1 MKNIKPELLS
11 PAGSMESLRAA
22 LAAGADAVYFGG
34 TLFSNRMRAKNFD
47 ENTIRDAI
55 KLCHSTGAKAYI
67 TVNTRV
73 RDREIPDLLRF
84 AEQILTGESC
94 DALIMADFGAATE
107 IKRRFP
113 HVCLHASTQTSM
125 SSPSDC
131 AALRDIGFSR
141 LVVPRELS
149 LREIRSLADR
159 TAVELE
165 MFIHG
170 AHCVSLS
177 GQCLLS
183 AVMGGRSGNRGECAQ
198 PCRLPY
204 NMGAR
209 GGEEY
214 PLSLADMCLA
224 GRMRDVITSGVAS
237 LKIEGRLKSDGY
249 VYGVTRIYRTL
260 LDENRNATKDEIDA
274 LASLFTRGFTDG
286 YFTEKYASMSG
297 RKNSGSADVKTGI
310 VNAGIEKRIKK
321 TADESRTPI
330 AARLT
335 LRAGEPAQLTF
346 SARGVDASEL
356 GEIPSAATGKPI
368 ARDAV
373 VRSLMKLGGSPFSLD
388 EDKIE
393 TNIDDGLWMS
403 ASEINELRRR
413 ATLALSSALASAH
426 ADVDTAGIAHV
437 DELPIKIDI
446 PAAMPTK
453 TEHGT
458 KIAVLEDASAAKKYD
473 LREFSRVYAQM
484 WDYEK
489 LSAESIVPMERL
501 CVTLPALAPS
511 DDVLREDL
519 LKLFELGCRRAMCH
533 TAGQV
538 YLARGLGFTCDMS
551 LRANVTNSAAY
562 RYYKAI
568 GCETVTLSPELPDG
582 AFRALGGGAV
592 VYGRLPLMHLS
603 RCLGLKKCAGSEKK
617 CALGRRRGTS
627 HLSGCEICHGELI
640 DRKGVAFPVRGL
652 PDCVNVIYNSVVT
665 DKTARLRELDG
676 AECFVY
682 YLM

>member
-34 TLFSNRMRAKNFD
+34 TAFSNRMRAKNFD
-47 ENTIRDAI
+47 EDTIREAI
-55 KLCHSTGAKAYI
+55 KLCHSVGAKAYI

-73 RDREIPDLLRF
+73 RDREMDDLFRF
-84 AEQILTGESC
+84 AEEILTGEAC
-94 DALIMADFGAATE
+94 DALIMADFGAAYE

-131 AALRDIGFSR
+131 EALSDIGFSR

-149 LREIRSLADR
+149 FGEIRTLAESTD
-159 TAVELE
+159 TELE

-204 NMGAR
+204 NMGAK

-224 GRMRDVITSGVAS
+224 GRMRDVIASGVAS
-237 LKIEGRLKSDGY
+237 LKIEGRLKTDGY
-249 VYGVTRIYRTL
+249 VYGVTKIYRTL
-260 LDENRNATKDEIDA
+260 LDEERNATKDEINA

-286 YFTEKYASMSG
+286 YFTEKYATMSG
-297 RKNSGSADVKTGI
+297 RKNSGSADVKAGI
-310 VNAGIEKRIKK
+310 VNAGIETRVKK
-321 TADESRTPI
+321 TAADSAVPI
-330 AARLT
+330 SARFT
-335 LRAGEPAQLTF
+335 LRAGEPAELTL
-346 SARGVDASEL
+346 SSGAVSVTER
-356 GEIPSAATGKPI
+356 GEIASAATGKPLD
-368 ARDAV
+368 REAV
-373 VRSLMKLGGSPFSLD
+373 ARSLTKLGGTGFSLSD
-388 EDKIE
+388 NKIE

-403 ASEINELRRR
+403 ASQINDLRRR
-413 ATLALSSALASAH
+413 AAAALTEAVSAAG
-426 ADVDTAGIAHV
+426 ADARTPV
-437 DELPIKIDI
+437 DEFPIKIDI
-446 PAAMPTK
+446 PAVPASVERGVK
-453 TEHGT
+453 VALLEH
-458 KIAVLEDASAAKKYD
+458 ADAAGKYD
-473 LREFSRVYAQM
+473 IDEFSRVYAQI
-484 WDYEK
+484 WDFDVLAKKVPQGK
-489 LSAESIVPMERL
+489 LCAI
-501 CVTLPALAPS
+501 LPALEPS
-511 DDVLREDL
+511 DNVLSADL
-519 LKLFELGCRRAMCH
+519 MKLYANGCRRVMCH

-538 YLARGLGFTCDMS
+538 YLAKSLGFVCDMS
-551 LRANVTNSAAY
+551 MRANVTNAAAY

-582 AFRALGGGAV
+582 AVRSLGGGAV

-603 RCLGLKKCAGSEKK
+603 RCLGLKKCAGSDKK
-617 CALGRRRGTS
+617 CALGRRRGES
-627 HLSGCEICHGELI
+627 LLGGRDICHGELI
-640 DRKGVAFPVRGL
+640 DRKGVSFPVRGL

>member
-34 TLFSNRMRAKNFD
+34 TAFSNRMRAKNFD
-47 ENTIRDAI
+47 EDTIRDAI
-55 KLCHSTGAKAYI
+55 KLCHSVGAKAYI

-73 RDREIPDLLRF
+73 RDREMDDLLRF
-84 AEQILTGESC
+84 AETILTGEAC
-94 DALIMADFGAATE
+94 DALIMADFGAAYE

-113 HVCLHASTQTSM
+113 HAVLHASTQTSM

-131 AALRDIGFSR
+131 DALSDIGFSR

-149 LREIRSLADR
+149 FGEIRTLAES
-159 TAVELE
+159 TSTELE

-204 NMGAR
+204 NMGSR

-224 GRMRDVITSGVAS
+224 GRMRDVVASGVAS

-249 VYGVTRIYRTL
+249 VYGVTKIYRTL
-260 LDENRNATKDEIDA
+260 LDEERNATKDEINA

-286 YFTEKYASMSG
+286 YFTEKYATMSG
-297 RKNSGSADVKTGI
+297 RKNSGSADVKAGI
-310 VNAGIEKRIKK
+310 VNAGIEARVKK
-321 TADESRTPI
+321 SATDSAMPI
-330 AARLT
+330 SARFK
-335 LRAGEPAQLTF
+335 LRAGEPAELTF
-346 SARGVDASEL
+346 SQGGVSVTEN
-356 GEIPSAATGKPI
+356 GEIASAATGKPLD
-368 ARDAV
+368 RDSVA
-373 VRSLMKLGGSPFSLD
+373 RSLVKLGGTGFSLS

-393 TNIDDGLWMS
+393 TIIDDGLWMS
-403 ASEINELRRR
+403 ASQINDLRRR
-413 ATLALSSALASAH
+413 AALALANAVSAAGAH
-426 ADVDTAGIAHV
+426 TSNPV
-437 DELPIKIDI
+437 DEFPIKIDI
-446 PAAMPTK
+446 PEATPAPA
-453 TEHGT
+453 ERGV
-458 KIAVLEDASAAKKYD
+458 KIAILEHAEGAGKYD
-473 LREFSRVYAQM
+473 MSEFSRVYAQL

-489 LSAESIVPMERL
+489 LTKTVPQGKL
-501 CVTLPALAPS
+501 CAILPALAPS
-511 DDVLREDL
+511 DKVLRADMK
-519 LKLFELGCRRAMCH
+519 KLYDLGCRRVMCH

-538 YLARGLGFTCDMS
+538 YLARELGFVCDMS
-551 LRANVTNSAAY
+551 MRANVTNSAAY

-568 GCETVTLSPELPDG
+568 GCHTVTLSPELPDG
-582 AFRALGGGAV
+582 AVRALGGGAV

-603 RCLGLKKCAGSEKK
+603 RCLGLKKCAGSDKK
-617 CALGRRRGTS
+617 CALGRRRGES
-627 HLSGCEICHGELI
+627 FLAAREVCRGELI
-640 DRKGVAFPVRGL
+640 DRKGVSFPVRGL

>member
-34 TLFSNRMRAKNFD
+34 TAFSNRMRAKNFD
-47 ENTIRDAI
+47 EDTIRDAI

-107 IKRRFP
+107 VKRRFP
-113 HVCLHASTQTSM
+113 HAVLHASTQTSM

-149 LREIRSLADR
+149 LGEIRSLAEK
-159 TAVELE
+159 TSTELE

-224 GRMRDVITSGVAS
+224 GRMRDVIASGVDS

-249 VYGVTRIYRTL
+249 VYGVTKIYRTL
-260 LDENRNATKDEIDA
+260 LDENRNATKDGIDA

-297 RKNSGSADVKTGI
+297 RKNSGSADVKTGL
-310 VNAGIEKRIKK
+310 VNAGIEARIKK

-330 AARLT
+330 TAKLT
-335 LRAGEPAQLTF
+335 LRAGEPASLTF
-346 SARGVDASEL
+346 SLGGVSVTEL
-356 GEIPSAATGKPI
+356 GEIPSPATGKPI
-368 ARDAV
+368 TREAA
-373 VRSLMKLGGSPFSLD
+373 VRSLVKLGGSPFSLD

-393 TNIDDGLWMS
+393 TGIDDGLWMS

-413 ATLALSSALASAH
+413 ATLDLSSALASATAEVDM
-426 ADVDTAGIAHV
+426 ADTEIGRAHV
-437 DELPIKIDI
+437 
-446 PAAMPTK
+446 
-453 TEHGT
+453 
-458 KIAVLEDASAAKKYD
+458 
-473 LREFSRVYAQM
+473 
-484 WDYEK
+484 
-489 LSAESIVPMERL
+489 
-501 CVTLPALAPS
+501 
-511 DDVLREDL
+511 
-519 LKLFELGCRRAMCH
+519 
-533 TAGQV
+533 
-538 YLARGLGFTCDMS
+538 
-551 LRANVTNSAAY
+551 
-562 RYYKAI
+562 
-568 GCETVTLSPELPDG
+568 
-582 AFRALGGGAV
+582 
-592 VYGRLPLMHLS
+592 
-603 RCLGLKKCAGSEKK
+603 
-617 CALGRRRGTS
+617 
-627 HLSGCEICHGELI
+627 
-640 DRKGVAFPVRGL
+640 
-652 PDCVNVIYNSVVT
+652 
-665 DKTARLRELDG
+665 
-676 AECFVY
+676 
-682 YLM
+682 

>member
-1 MKNIKPELLS
+1 MKITKPELLS

-34 TLFSNRMRAKNFD
+34 TAFSNRMRAKNFD
-47 ENTIRDAI
+47 ENTIREAI
-55 KLCHSTGAKAYI
+55 RLCHSVGAKAYI
-67 TVNTRV
+67 TVNTRI
-73 RDREIPDLLRF
+73 RDREMGELLSF
-84 AEQILTGESC
+84 AEQILTGECC
-94 DALIMADFGAATE
+94 DAIIMADFGAAYE

-113 HVCLHASTQTSM
+113 HAVLHASTQTSM

-131 AALRDIGFSR
+131 DALSDIGFSR

-149 LREIRSLADR
+149 LGEISSLANS
-159 TAVELE
+159 TSTELE

-224 GRMRDVITSGVAS
+224 GRMRDVIASGVAS

-249 VYGVTRIYRTL
+249 VYGVTKIYRTL
-260 LDENRNATKDEIDA
+260 LDEERNATKDEINA

-286 YFTEKYASMSG
+286 YFVGKYGSMSG
-297 RKNSGSADVKTGI
+297 RKNSGSADVKVGI
-310 VNAGIEKRIKK
+310 VNAGIEARVKK
-321 TADESRTPI
+321 TATEAALPI
-330 AARLT
+330 SARFT
-335 LRAGEPAQLTF
+335 LRADDPAELTLT
-346 SARGVDASEL
+346 AHGVSVTEL
-356 GEIPSAATGKPI
+356 GEIPSAATGRPI
-368 ARDAV
+368 DRDAV
-373 VRSLMKLGGSPFSLD
+373 VRSLVKMGGTGFSLS

-393 TNIDDGLWMS
+393 TIIDDGLWMA
-403 ASEINELRRR
+403 ASQINDLRRR
-413 ATLALSSALASAH
+413 AATSLADNVSAAGSHASTP
-426 ADVDTAGIAHV
+426 ADDF
-437 DELPIKIDI
+437 PIKIDI
-446 PAAMPTK
+446 PEAPTP
-453 TEHGT
+453 TERGV
-458 KIAVLEDASAAKKYD
+458 KVCILEDAAAAGKYNTD
-473 LREFSRVYAQM
+473 EFSRVYAQV
-484 WDYEK
+484 WDYERLTKTVPAEK
-489 LSAESIVPMERL
+489 LCAV
-501 CVTLPALAPS
+501 LPSLAPS

-519 LKLFELGCRRAMCH
+519 KKLIALGCRRVMCH

-538 YLARGLGFTCDMS
+538 YLARDLGLVCDMS
-551 LRANVTNSAAY
+551 MRANVTNGGAY

-582 AFRALGGGAV
+582 AVRALGGASI

-617 CALGRRRGTS
+617 CALGRRRGES
-627 HLSGCEICHGELI
+627 FLAAREICRGELI
-640 DRKGVAFPVRGL
+640 DRKGISFPVRGL

-665 DKTARLRELDG
+665 DKTARLHELDG

>member
-1 MKNIKPELLS
+1 
-11 PAGSMESLRAA
+11 MESLRAA

-34 TLFSNRMRAKNFD
+34 TSFSNRMRAKNFD
-47 ENTIRDAI
+47 ENTIREAI
-55 KLCHSTGAKAYI
+55 KLCHSVGAKAYI
-67 TVNTRV
+67 TVNTRI
-73 RDREIPDLLRF
+73 RDREMADLLAF
-84 AEQILTGESC
+84 AEQILTGECC
-94 DALIMADFGAATE
+94 DAIIMADFGAAYE

-113 HVCLHASTQTSM
+113 HATLHASTQTSM

-131 AALRDIGFSR
+131 DALRDIGFSR

-149 LREIRSLADR
+149 LGEISALARS
-159 TAVELE
+159 TPTELE

-204 NMGAR
+204 NMGSR

-224 GRMRDVITSGVAS
+224 GRMRDVISSGVAS

-260 LDENRNATKDEIDA
+260 LDEERDATKDEISA

-286 YFTEKYASMSG
+286 YFVGKYGSMSG
-297 RKNSGSADVKTGI
+297 KKNSGEAFVKSGV
-310 VNAGIEKRIKK
+310 VNAGIEARVKK
-321 TADESRTPI
+321 TAADGALPI
-330 AARLT
+330 SARFT
-335 LRAGEPAQLTF
+335 LRADAPAELTLT
-346 SARGVDASEL
+346 ARGVSVTEL
-356 GEIPSAATGKPI
+356 GEIPFSATGRPI
-368 ARDAV
+368 DRDAV
-373 VRSLMKLGGSPFSLD
+373 VRSLVKMGGTGFSLS
-388 EDKIE
+388 EDKID
-393 TNIDDGLWMS
+393 TTIDDGLWMA
-403 ASEINELRRR
+403 ASQINDLRRR
-413 ATLALSSALASAH
+413 ASASLSGAVS
-426 ADVDTAGIAHV
+426 TAEVVGAPKV
-437 DELPIKIDI
+437 DEFPIKIKVPTSA
-446 PAAMPTK
+446 PAS
-453 TEHGT
+453 TERGV
-458 KIAVLEDASAAKKYD
+458 KIAILEDGSAAEKHGVDEYA
-473 LREFSRVYAQM
+473 RVYAQM

-489 LSAESIVPMERL
+489 LKKTVPAEKL
-501 CVTLPALAPS
+501 CAILPSLAPS

-519 LKLFELGCRRAMCH
+519 SNLIALGCRRVMCH

-538 YLARGLGFTCDMS
+538 YLARGLGLVCDMS
-551 LRANVTNSAAY
+551 MRANVTNEVAY

-582 AFRALGGGAV
+582 AVRALGGGAV
-592 VYGRLPLMHLS
+592 VYGRLPLMHMS

-617 CALGRRRGTS
+617 CALGRRRGESFMTAR
-627 HLSGCEICHGELI
+627 EICRGELI
-640 DRKGVAFPVRGL
+640 DRKGISFPVRGL